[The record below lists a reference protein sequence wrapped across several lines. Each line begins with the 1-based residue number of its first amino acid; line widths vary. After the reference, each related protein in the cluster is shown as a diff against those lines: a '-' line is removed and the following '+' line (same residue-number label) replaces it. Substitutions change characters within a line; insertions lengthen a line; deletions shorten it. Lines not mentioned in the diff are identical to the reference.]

1 MGAFRLALLAAFRVV
16 RKLFFVEEKLLTR
29 CEHKLG
35 SAIRARQLFVNEVHE
50 LSRQLSRLRR
60 GCAGV

>member
-1 MGAFRLALLAAFRVV
+1 MGAFRLALLAAFGGVLELLSV
-16 RKLFFVEEKLLTR
+16 KEKLLTSR
-29 CEHKLG
+29 EHKLG